1 MIRPTMS
8 EVPATWYVLL
18 ALVSIFG
25 VSTWVMDNFT
35 QKDNLKRITGI
46 CGAISMIALLYITFT
61 SEAFS

>member
-1 MIRPTMS
+1 MS
-8 EVPATWYVLL
+8 EVPAVWYVLL

-25 VSTWVMDNFT
+25 VSTWVLDNFT

-46 CGAISMIALLYITFT
+46 CGAISMISLLYITFT